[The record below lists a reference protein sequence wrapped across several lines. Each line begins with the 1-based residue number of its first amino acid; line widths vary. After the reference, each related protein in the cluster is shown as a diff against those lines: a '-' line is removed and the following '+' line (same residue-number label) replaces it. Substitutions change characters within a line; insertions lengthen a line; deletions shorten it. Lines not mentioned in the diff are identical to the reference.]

1 METLEDVCGPDPG
14 LVCEWMWDAT
24 GNKFFTQVIEW
35 FVSKPLVAIAIAFAA
50 FVIRKLTH
58 RAIDRF
64 VVRTIAS
71 PPKLVPLDL
80 VQVGYKSKPA
90 DAPTSGP
97 AADEPAQRE
106 RRRQR
111 AESLGSV
118 LKGFSTIAIFSVA
131 VLMILGEFNISLAP
145 LLAGAGIAGVALGF
159 GAQTIV
165 KDLLSGMF
173 MLVEDQFGVG
183 DVVDVGEASGVVETV
198 GLRITRLRDVEGT
211 LWHVP
216 NGEIRRVGN
225 QSQLWARTILD
236 VSVAYDTDLDHAIE
250 VIRSAA
256 HDLYATHDDGATIL
270 EEPEVWGVENFG
282 PDSISIRLAVKTE
295 PSEQWKVA
303 RVLRARLKTA
313 FDEHG
318 IEIPFPQRT
327 IWVHNEMDRES
338 E

>member
-1 METLEDVCGPDPG
+1 
-14 LVCEWMWDAT
+14 LVCEWLWEAT
-24 GNKFFTQVIEW
+24 GNKFLTQAVEW
-35 FVSKPLVAIAIAFAA
+35 FVHKPLVAIVIAFTA
-50 FVIRKLTH
+50 FVIRKIVH
-58 RAIDRF
+58 GSIDRF

-80 VQVGYKSKPA
+80 VQVGHKSKPA
-90 DAPTSGP
+90 G
-97 AADEPAQRE
+97 AAAAAAATVDEPVQRE

-118 LKGFSTIAIFSVA
+118 LKGFSTIAIFTVA

-183 DVVDVGEASGVVETV
+183 DVVDVGEANGVVETV

-225 QSQLWARTILD
+225 KSQLWSRTILD
-236 VSVAYDTDLDHAIE
+236 VAVAYDTDLDKAIE
-250 VIRSAA
+250 VIRGVAE
-256 HDLYATHDDGATIL
+256 DLYATHDGGATIL
-270 EEPEVWGVENFG
+270 EEPEVWGVETVAPG
-282 PDSISIRLAVKTE
+282 SISIRLAVKTE
-295 PSEQWKVA
+295 PSEQWTVA
-303 RVLRARLKTA
+303 RLLRARLKEA
-313 FDEHG
+313 FEEHG
-318 IEIPFPQRT
+318 IEVPHPQRT
-327 IWVHNEMDRES
+327 VWVHEETDRQNE
-338 E
+338 

>member
-1 METLEDVCGPDPG
+1 METLEDVCGEDPS
-14 LVCEWMWDAT
+14 LVCEWLWEAT
-24 GNKFFTQVIEW
+24 GNKVLTQAIEW
-35 FVSKPLVAIAIAFAA
+35 FVHKPLIALVIAFSA
-50 FVIRKLTH
+50 FVLRKIVH
-58 RAIDRF
+58 RTVDRF

-80 VQVGYKSKPA
+80 VQVGYKSKPEGA
-90 DAPTSGP
+90 G
-97 AADEPAQRE
+97 AASDDEPAERE

-159 GAQTIV
+159 GAQTV
-165 KDLLSGMF
+165 VRDLLAGMF

-183 DVVDVGEASGVVETV
+183 DVIDVGEATGVVETV
-198 GLRITRLRDVEGT
+198 GLRITRLRDVQGT

-225 QSQLWARTILD
+225 LSQLWARTILD
-236 VSVAYDTDLDHAIE
+236 VSIARNTDLTHAME

-256 HDLYATHDDGATIL
+256 HDLYTTGEGATIL
-270 EEPEVWGVENFG
+270 EEPEVWGVEEIG

-295 PSEQWKVA
+295 PSQQFKVA
-303 RVLRARLKTA
+303 RMLRARLKEA
-313 FDEHG
+313 FDENG

-327 IWVHNEMDRES
+327 IWVHNEADRE